1 MATKTTA
8 KKPKTTKTVAKKKQ
22 PTKTAPR
29 KIKAVAKSRE
39 QTEYERLSV
48 LYQNI
53 PSNKRSLVDGLLWQ
67 AARLRVSLDDLYAD
81 LQKNGNTEMFK
92 QANDG
97 VEFPRERPESKI
109 FATRDKSYL
118 AIIKKL
124 DDLLPVQEKKSGFSK
139 L

>member
-1 MATKTTA
+1 MGRKS
-8 KKPKTTKTVAKKKQ
+8 K
-22 PTKTAPR
+22 APQTDR
-29 KIKAVAKSRE
+29 EKA
-39 QTEYERLSV
+39 EYERLSV

-53 PSNKRSLVDGLLWQ
+53 PANKRALVDGLLWQ
-67 AARLRVSLDDLYAD
+67 AARLRVSLDDLYED
-81 LQKNGNTEMFK
+81 IKKNGNTEMFK

-124 DDLLPVQEKKSGFSK
+124 DELLPVQEVKQGFSK
-139 L
+139 LK

>member
-1 MATKTTA
+1 MA
-8 KKPKTTKTVAKKKQ
+8 KTTKT
-22 PTKTAPR
+22 KT
-29 KIKAVAKSRE
+29 VSRE
-39 QTEYERLSV
+39 QAEYDRLSL

-53 PSNKRSLVDGLLWQ
+53 PQNKRSLVDGLLWQ
-67 AARLRVSLDDLYAD
+67 AARLRVSLDDLYED
-81 LQKNGNTEMFK
+81 IRVNGNTEMFK

-124 DDLLPVQEKKSGFSK
+124 DELLPAQEVKSGFGK
-139 L
+139 LK

>member
-1 MATKTTA
+1 MAMRKTKI
-8 KKPKTTKTVAKKKQ
+8 PK
-22 PTKTAPR
+22 
-29 KIKAVAKSRE
+29 IDRE
-39 QTEYERLSV
+39 QLEYDRLSV
-48 LYQNI
+48 LYKNI
-53 PSNKRSLVDGLLWQ
+53 PTNKRELVDGLLWQ
-67 AARLRVSLDDLYAD
+67 AARLRVSLDDLYED
-81 LQKNGNTEMFK
+81 LKKNGNTEMFK

-124 DDLLPVQEKKSGFSK
+124 DELLPVQEKSSGFSK

>member
-1 MATKTTA
+1 MKGSGEMATK
-8 KKPKTTKTVAKKKQ
+8 KSESTKM
-22 PTKTAPR
+22 
-29 KIKAVAKSRE
+29 SRE
-39 QTEYERLSV
+39 QAEYNRLSV
-48 LYQNI
+48 LYERI
-53 PSNKRSLVDGLLWQ
+53 PANKRALVDGLLVQ
-67 AARLRVSLDDLYAD
+67 AARLRVSLDDLYED

-124 DDLLPVQEKKSGFSK
+124 DELLPAQEVKSGFSK
-139 L
+139 LDD

>member
-1 MATKTTA
+1 MATKQT
-8 KKPKTTKTVAKKKQ
+8 KTTKTVAKKKQ

-48 LYQNI
+48 LYQSI

-109 FATRDKSYL
+109 FAVRDKSYL
-118 AIIKKL
+118 SIIKKL
-124 DDLLPVQEKKSGFSK
+124 DDLLPVQEVKSGFAK
-139 L
+139 LGDD